1 MITAF
6 TGKNRFLSNFSPS
19 VVRFNDIIDD
29 REYPTVEHAYQA
41 AKSIDYK
48 TRREISRL
56 DKPGDAKRKGNKI
69 KLRGDWEK
77 IKLQV
82 MEELVRQKFTR
93 HALLRDKLLATGEEE
108 LIEGNNWGDHFWGCI
123 QTNGGWH
130 GYNHLGKILMKVRK
144 DLQGV

>member
-19 VVRFNDIIDD
+19 IVRFNDIIDD
-29 REYPTVEHAYQA
+29 REYPTVEHGYQA
-41 AKSIDYK
+41 AKSLSP
-48 TRREISRL
+48 EIRKEIANL

-93 HALLRDKLLATGEEE
+93 HANAKR
-108 LIEGNNWGDHFWGCI
+108 
-123 QTNGGWH
+123 
-130 GYNHLGKILMKVRK
+130 
-144 DLQGV
+144 